1 MSDMLHKIAH
11 KFLLPGKF
19 SDSRLLILL
28 KKDKN
33 YFVSAPKQESD
44 TGE

>member
-28 KKDKN
+28 EKDRTILYLLQGK
-33 YFVSAPKQESD
+33 SD